1 MLKYSFLNHPIYNFI
16 DYLHSDNKGIKN
28 AYGLF
33 CNYKKRIELISISE
47 NIIQPVSLSKNISRV
62 QKFRNEA
69 IHLSW
74 INTNVIP
81 FISKKELKVKQ
92 LTLEDEKANSWL
104 VLKFNSPIDHGFD
117 VLLIEISGLHSFG
130 ISRFS
135 NAVNSGDK
143 SLIGNL
149 FNMMV
154 SSRIKDDYSNYK
166 TLQLV
171 NTNYETQMNR
181 IDLLEKQNNIIQ
193 KNAFKTIELFINSLK
208 NKWQTKTGLTIE
220 VSDSVLPEIIKSNQN
235 INFIEKC
242 FENAV
247 YIALNTSRNNT
258 KKITLEQHHFN
269 WESSTVESSNQN
281 SFGKYANIIEFLDR
295 YEKATKT
302 AINNGWKI
310 NGSTVGK
317 CCQPSVSP
325 ASITF
330 NLKKYS
336 KQVVELVNQ
345 YDQRWSNLTTYFRPL
360 QNIINSSS
368 SNQEALTA

>member
-117 VLLIEISGLHSFG
+117 VLLIEISGLLSFG
-130 ISRFS
+130 ISRSS

-154 SSRIKDDYSNYK
+154 SSRIKDD
-166 TLQLV
+166 
-171 NTNYETQMNR
+171 
-181 IDLLEKQNNIIQ
+181 I
-193 KNAFKTIELFINSLK
+193 
-208 NKWQTKTGLTIE
+208 GLTIF
-220 VSDSVLPEIIKSNQN
+220 KH
-235 INFIEKC
+235 
-242 FENAV
+242 A
-247 YIALNTSRNNT
+247 
-258 KKITLEQHHFN
+258 HH
-269 WESSTVESSNQN
+269 
-281 SFGKYANIIEFLDR
+281 
-295 YEKATKT
+295 
-302 AINNGWKI
+302 
-310 NGSTVGK
+310 
-317 CCQPSVSP
+317 P
-325 ASITF
+325 
-330 NLKKYS
+330 
-336 KQVVELVNQ
+336 
-345 YDQRWSNLTTYFRPL
+345 
-360 QNIINSSS
+360 
-368 SNQEALTA
+368 